1 MECDNQSK
9 DRAGGDKVISIQQL
23 RRIGQKT
30 GLNLY
35 QQEKDYLLKLFLYSY
50 FKKFDDA
57 VFKGGTCI
65 KYLFGLDR
73 FSEDLDFNIIISPE
87 KFREQVEKTLK
98 EIDLMGIETHF
109 IKKEMFKE
117 SFTCEIGFQGPLY
130 KGTKQTRNKIRIDAG
145 KRTGTIKDPE
155 WRLIGSEYPET
166 REYFLV
172 KMMNEE
178 EIVVEKIIALM
189 ERNKGRDLY
198 DLWFMLKK
206 GVIVNR
212 ELFDKKNSSQ
222 QIDWSRFP
230 SEREYNRDLEKLTG
244 RMIPFKQVMSDIKEK
259 LKTLS

>member
-1 MECDNQSK
+1 
-9 DRAGGDKVISIQQL
+9 
-23 RRIGQKT
+23 
-30 GLNLY
+30 
-35 QQEKDYLLKLFLYSY
+35 
-50 FKKFDDA
+50 
-57 VFKGGTCI
+57 
-65 KYLFGLDR
+65 
-73 FSEDLDFNIIISPE
+73 
-87 KFREQVEKTLK
+87 
-98 EIDLMGIETHF
+98 
-109 IKKEMFKE
+109 
-117 SFTCEIGFQGPLY
+117 
-130 KGTKQTRNKIRIDAG
+130 
-145 KRTGTIKDPE
+145 
-155 WRLIGSEYPET
+155 
-166 REYFLV
+166 
-172 KMMNEE
+172 MNEE